1 MSLNLGAVLGDFWI
15 FLVDPQFLVY
25 VFLFSFWCEGKTGGT
40 CSAWI
45 THMG

>member
-25 VFLFSFWCEGKTGGT
+25 VFFILVLV
-40 CSAWI
+40 
-45 THMG
+45 